1 MKLRTLLLAVLSAT
15 LLAAPAVVAQEGA
28 PPGVDQSLRDRL
40 DRLEKQLQ
48 EVREIVLQARATGR
62 PIEIK
67 EAGPD
72 PMVTALGSRLD
83 DMEQSLRG
91 VNGQVDDL
99 THQLDLAR
107 NDAKDEKTE
116 IAALSDRLDKLE
128 KAVAAMAAPPP
139 PAQPAPGDNGAA
151 ANTDQTQT
159 APADQG
165 DPKTA
170 YAHARQLLLD
180 GDYPGAQ
187 AAFQAYV
194 DQYGS
199 TPQAAQ
205 ARYWLGETKYVQE
218 DYAGAAAAYIGATK
232 GWPQTAWAPDAVV
245 KLSLSLLELNRP
257 ADACAALGEF
267 DRHYA
272 KSGGA
277 AKARA
282 DAARIKAKCGND
294 H

>member
-1 MKLRTLLLAVLSAT
+1 MMLRTLLLASLSVA

-28 PPGVDQSLRDRL
+28 PAGVDQSLRDRL

-48 EVREIVLQARATGR
+48 EVREIVLQARATGK

-72 PMVTALGSRLD
+72 PMVTALASRLD

-107 NDAKDEKTE
+107 RDAGDEKAA
-116 IAALSDRLDKLE
+116 IAALGDRLDKLE
-128 KAVAAMAAPPP
+128 KAMAAMAAPPP
-139 PAQPAPGDNGAA
+139 AQPAPADNGAA
-151 ANTDQTQT
+151 ASADQN

-165 DPKTA
+165 DSKTA
-170 YAHARQLLLD
+170 YVHARQLLLD

-194 DQYGS
+194 DEYGS

-205 ARYWLGETKYVQE
+205 ARYWLGETKYVQD

-245 KLSLSLLELNRP
+245 KLALSLLQLNRP
-257 ADACAALGEF
+257 TDACAALGEF

-272 KSGGA
+272 KAGGA

>member
-1 MKLRTLLLAVLSAT
+1 MMLRTLLLASLSVA
-15 LLAAPAVVAQEGA
+15 LLAAPVVVAQEG
-28 PPGVDQSLRDRL
+28 PPAGADQSLRERL

-48 EVREIVLQARATGR
+48 EVRQIVLQARAIGK

-72 PMVTALGSRLD
+72 PMVTALASRVD

-107 NDAKDEKTE
+107 KDAGDEKAA
-116 IAALSDRLDKLE
+116 IAALGDRLDKLE
-128 KAVAAMAAPPP
+128 KAMAAMAAPPP
-139 PAQPAPGDNGAA
+139 AQPAPADNGAA
-151 ANTDQTQT
+151 ASADQN

-165 DPKTA
+165 DSKTA
-170 YAHARQLLLD
+170 YVHARQLLLD

-194 DQYGS
+194 DEYGS

-205 ARYWLGETKYVQE
+205 ARYWLGETKYVQD

-245 KLSLSLLELNRP
+245 KLALSLLQLNRP
-257 ADACAALGEF
+257 TDACAALGEF

-272 KSGGA
+272 KAGGA

>member
-1 MKLRTLLLAVLSAT
+1 MTLRTLLLACLSVA
-15 LLAAPAVVAQEGA
+15 LLAAPAAMAQVGEPEA
-28 PPGVDQSLRDRL
+28 DSSVRERL

-48 EVREIVLQARATGR
+48 EVREIVLQARSTGR

-67 EAGPD
+67 DAGPD
-72 PMVTALGSRLD
+72 PVVTALSGRVD

-91 VNGQVDDL
+91 INGQVDDL
-99 THQLDLAR
+99 THRLDMAR
-107 NDAKDEKTE
+107 RDASDEKAE

-128 KAVAAMAAPPP
+128 KALAALTAPPP
-139 PAQPAPGDNGAA
+139 AAQPAPNDAGAAPDNGPP
-151 ANTDQTQT
+151 
-159 APADQG
+159 APSADQS
-165 DPKTA
+165 DPKAA

-194 DQYGS
+194 EQYPS
-199 TPQAAQ
+199 TPQAPQ
-205 ARYWLGETKYVQE
+205 ARYWLGETKYVQD

-232 GWPQTAWAPDAVV
+232 GWPQTSWAPDAVV
-245 KLSLSLLELNRP
+245 KLALSLLQLNRP
-257 ADACAALGEF
+257 TDACAALGEF

-277 AKARA
+277 AAKTRA
-282 DAARIKAKCGND
+282 DAARVKAKCGG
-294 H
+294 

>member
-1 MKLRTLLLAVLSAT
+1 MMLRTLLLASLSLA

-28 PPGVDQSLRDRL
+28 PPGVDQSLRERL

-67 EAGPD
+67 DAGPD
-72 PMVTALGSRLD
+72 PMVTALDGRLD

-107 NDAKDEKTE
+107 NDAKDAKAE
-116 IAALSDRLDKLE
+116 IAALSDRLDRLE
-128 KAVAAMAAPPP
+128 KAMAAMAAPPP
-139 PAQPAPGDNGAA
+139 AAQPAPADNGAA
-151 ANTDQTQT
+151 ASADQT

-187 AAFQAYV
+187 AAFQTYV

-199 TPQAAQ
+199 TPMAPQ

-218 DYAGAAAAYIGATK
+218 DYAGAAAAYIGAAK

-245 KLSLSLLELNRP
+245 KLALSLLQLNRP
-257 ADACAALGEF
+257 TDACAALGEF

>member
-1 MKLRTLLLAVLSAT
+1 MMLRTLLLACLSVA
-15 LLAAPAVVAQEGA
+15 LLAAPAVVAQEGEPA
-28 PPGVDQSLRDRL
+28 GVDQSLRERL

-48 EVREIVLQARATGR
+48 EVREIVLQARATGK

-72 PMVTALGSRLD
+72 PMVTALASRLD
-83 DMEQSLRG
+83 DMEQTLRG

-99 THQLDLAR
+99 THRLDLAR
-107 NDAKDEKTE
+107 KDAGDEKAE
-116 IAALSDRLDKLE
+116 LAALSDRLDKLD

-139 PAQPAPGDNGAA
+139 APAPSDNGAA
-151 ANTDQTQT
+151 ANAEQ
-159 APADQG
+159 APAADQG
-165 DPKTA
+165 DPKAA

-232 GWPQTAWAPDAVV
+232 GWPQTAWAPDALV
-245 KLSLSLLELNRP
+245 KLALSLLQLNRP
-257 ADACAALGEF
+257 TDACAALGEF

-277 AKARA
+277 AKGRA
-282 DAARIKAKCGND
+282 DAARIRAKCGND

>member
-1 MKLRTLLLAVLSAT
+1 
-15 LLAAPAVVAQEGA
+15 
-28 PPGVDQSLRDRL
+28 
-40 DRLEKQLQ
+40 
-48 EVREIVLQARATGR
+48 
-62 PIEIK
+62 
-67 EAGPD
+67 
-72 PMVTALGSRLD
+72 
-83 DMEQSLRG
+83 

-107 NDAKDEKTE
+107 RDAGDQKAA
-116 IAALSDRLDKLE
+116 IAALGDRLDKLE
-128 KAVAAMAAPPP
+128 KAMAAMAAPPA
-139 PAQPAPGDNGAA
+139 AQPAPADNGAA
-151 ANTDQTQT
+151 ASADQN

-165 DPKTA
+165 DSKTA
-170 YAHARQLLLD
+170 YVHARQLLLD

-205 ARYWLGETKYVQE
+205 ARYWLGETKYVQH

-245 KLSLSLLELNRP
+245 KLALSLLQLNRP
-257 ADACAALGEF
+257 TDACAALGEF

-272 KSGGA
+272 KAGGA

>member
-1 MKLRTLLLAVLSAT
+1 MTLRTLLLACLSVA
-15 LLAAPAVVAQEGA
+15 LLAAPAALAQDNGPEA
-28 PPGVDQSLRDRL
+28 DSSVRERL

-48 EVREIVLQARATGR
+48 EVREIVLQARSTGR

-67 EAGPD
+67 DAGPD
-72 PMVTALGSRLD
+72 PVVTALAGRVD

-91 VNGQVDDL
+91 INGEVDDL
-99 THQLDLAR
+99 THRLDLAR
-107 NDAKDEKTE
+107 KDANDEKAE
-116 IAALSDRLDKLE
+116 IAALSDRVDKLE
-128 KAVAAMAAPPP
+128 KALAALTAPPP
-139 PAQPAPGDNGAA
+139 AAQPAPADAGAADNGPP
-151 ANTDQTQT
+151 
-159 APADQG
+159 APSADQG
-165 DPKTA
+165 DPKAA

-187 AAFQAYV
+187 AAFQTYV

-199 TPQAAQ
+199 TPMAPQ

-218 DYAGAAAAYIGATK
+218 DYAGAAAAYIGAAK
-232 GWPQTAWAPDAVV
+232 GWPQSAWAPDAVV
-245 KLSLSLLELNRP
+245 KLALSLLQLNRP
-257 ADACAALGEF
+257 TDACAALGEF

>member
-1 MKLRTLLLAVLSAT
+1 MKLRTLLLAALSVA

-28 PPGVDQSLRDRL
+28 PASVDQSLRDRL

-48 EVREIVLQARATGR
+48 EVREIVLQARATGK

-72 PMVTALGSRLD
+72 PMVTALAGRLD

-107 NDAKDEKTE
+107 KDASDGKAE

-128 KAVAAMAAPPP
+128 KAVAAMAAAPPA
-139 PAQPAPGDNGAA
+139 AQPAPGDTSAA
-151 ANTDQTQT
+151 SNAEQP

-170 YAHARQLLLD
+170 YAHAHQLLLD
-180 GDYPGAQ
+180 GDYAGAQ

-232 GWPQTAWAPDAVV
+232 GWPQASWAPDATV
-245 KLSLSLLELNRP
+245 KLALSLLELNRP
-257 ADACAALGEF
+257 TDACAALGEF

-272 KSGGA
+272 KWGGA

>member
-1 MKLRTLLLAVLSAT
+1 MLRTLLLASLSLA
-15 LLAAPAVVAQEGA
+15 LLAAPAVVAPEGA
-28 PPGVDQSLRDRL
+28 PPGVDHSLRERL
-40 DRLEKQLQ
+40 DRLEKQQQ
-48 EVREIVLQARATGR
+48 EVREIVLQARSTGR
-62 PIEIK
+62 PIEDRGRRARPDGHR
-67 EAGPD
+67 AGRAAW
-72 PMVTALGSRLD
+72 TTWNR
-83 DMEQSLRG
+83 SLRG
-91 VNGQVDDL
+91 VDSQVDDL

-107 NDAKDEKTE
+107 NDAKDAKAE
-116 IAALSDRLDKLE
+116 IAALSDRLDRLE
-128 KAVAAMAAPPP
+128 KAMAAMAAPPP
-139 PAQPAPGDNGAA
+139 AAQPAPADNGAA
-151 ANTDQTQT
+151 ASADQT

-187 AAFQAYV
+187 AAFQTYV

-199 TPQAAQ
+199 TPMAPQ

-218 DYAGAAAAYIGATK
+218 DYAGAAAAYIGAAK
-232 GWPQTAWAPDAVV
+232 GWPQSAWAPDAVV
-245 KLSLSLLELNRP
+245 KLALSLLQLNRP
-257 ADACAALGEF
+257 TDACAALGEF

>member
-1 MKLRTLLLAVLSAT
+1 MKLRTLLLAALSVA

-28 PPGVDQSLRDRL
+28 PASVDQSLRERL

-48 EVREIVLQARATGR
+48 EVREIVLQARATGK

-72 PMVTALGSRLD
+72 PMVTALAGRLD

-107 NDAKDEKTE
+107 RDAGDEKAA
-116 IAALSDRLDKLE
+116 IAALGDRLDKLE
-128 KAVAAMAAPPP
+128 KAMAAMAAPPP
-139 PAQPAPGDNGAA
+139 AQPAPADNGAA
-151 ANTDQTQT
+151 ASADQN

-165 DPKTA
+165 DSKTA
-170 YAHARQLLLD
+170 YVHARQLLLD

-194 DQYGS
+194 DEYGS

-205 ARYWLGETKYVQE
+205 ARYWLGETKYVQD

-245 KLSLSLLELNRP
+245 KLALSLLQLNRP
-257 ADACAALGEF
+257 TDACAALGEF

-272 KSGGA
+272 KAGGA